1 MKNIFTTIEYIAEK
15 IKEAITGHQ
24 NDEQAHP
31 QLSEQINVLF
41 EHFYWDLSEITMN
54 NNSTLND
61 IFNAMKDKSQ
71 LACGI
76 VNGGTDIYPRA
87 YGTLKIT
94 RITSL
99 IGCAEF
105 SFDKGN
111 RRFIGDFRSVS
122 TNLTEF
128 SGWKEIATTT
138 KTDISFP
145 FNDGYSGHWSSSN
158 KIVKNSLGQ
167 CVMYVS
173 VKKNDGSDFTPGIV
187 TIGTLPQGFK
197 SKLNCG
203 VGAYTEKTAVGA
215 GAFIYNQE
223 VVNVNVQS
231 NCKVVAF
238 TLFYEVI

>member
-1 MKNIFTTIEYIAEK
+1 MSRIRHATETFVNHLIEGVKKLIESN
-15 IKEAITGHQ
+15 T
-24 NDEQAHP
+24 
-31 QLSEQINVLF
+31 EQINVLF
-41 EHFYWDLSEITMN
+41 EHFYWDLSEINMN

-138 KTDISFP
+138 KTDILQCLTGGWTVVSDCVFSAQKIGNRI
-145 FNDGYSGHWSSSN
+145 FIEGIIQNSSPGQKTIAVGLPIPSDRKWHGGVGVGSN
-158 KIVKNSLGQ
+158 NGATYMV
-167 CVMYVS
+167 V
-173 VKKNDGSDFTPGIV
+173 DPT
-187 TIGTLPQGFK
+187 GTLSFQSGGYTQGIPY
-197 SKLNCG
+197 SISIDYP
-203 VGAYTEKTAVGA
+203 V
-215 GAFIYNQE
+215 
-223 VVNVNVQS
+223 
-231 NCKVVAF
+231 
-238 TLFYEVI
+238 